1 MIIADTD
8 VLIDFLAGKDPG
20 AERVEQEILEGS
32 LYTTVITRFELLSGS
47 KSMKQNE
54 KVQQLLESL
63 KVLTLD
69 VAAADRAAEVRQH
82 LDQKGHGIGMA
93 DSLIAGIALEHKA
106 SLLTRNERHFS
117 RFQGIKL
124 SRWDRPA

>member
-20 AERVEQEILEGS
+20 ASRVQEELLDGA

-47 KSMKQNE
+47 KNTKQNE
-54 KVQQLLESL
+54 KIQQLLDAL
-63 KVLTLD
+63 KVLILD
-69 VAAADRAAEVRQH
+69 VSATDRAAEVRRH

-93 DSLIAGIALEHKA
+93 DSLIAGIVLEHRA
-106 SLLTRNERHFS
+106 NLLTRNDKHFN
-117 RFQGIKL
+117 RVQGLKL
-124 SRWDRPA
+124 SRWD

>member
-20 AERVEQEILEGS
+20 AGRVEEELQKGA
-32 LYTTVITRFELLSGS
+32 LYTTVISRFELLSGS

-54 KVQQLLESL
+54 KVEQLLEAL
-63 KVLTLD
+63 KILTLD
-69 VAAADRAAEVRQH
+69 VPAADRAAEIRRH

-93 DSLIAGIALEHKA
+93 DSLIAGIVVEHGA
-106 SLLTRNERHFS
+106 HLLTRNDRHFN
-117 RFQGIKL
+117 RVQGLKL
-124 SRWDRPA
+124 RQWG

>member
-8 VLIDFLAGKDPG
+8 VLIDFLSGKDPG
-20 AERVEQEILEGS
+20 ASRVEEELQEGA

-54 KVQQLLESL
+54 KVEQLLDAL
-63 KVLTLD
+63 KILTLD
-69 VAAADRAAEVRQH
+69 VPAADKAAEVRRH

-93 DSLIAGIALEHKA
+93 DSLIAGIVVEHGA
-106 SLLTRNERHFS
+106 HLLTRNERHFN
-117 RFQGIKL
+117 RVQGLKL
-124 SRWDRPA
+124 SGWD

>member
-20 AERVEQEILEGS
+20 AGRVEEELQKGA
-32 LYTTVITRFELLSGS
+32 LYTTVISRFELLSGS

-54 KVQQLLESL
+54 KVEQLLEAL
-63 KVLTLD
+63 KILTLD
-69 VAAADRAAEVRQH
+69 VPAADRAAEIRRH

-93 DSLIAGIALEHKA
+93 DSLIAGIVVEHGA
-106 SLLTRNERHFS
+106 HLLTRNDRHFN
-117 RFQGIKL
+117 RVQGLKL
-124 SRWDRPA
+124 SQWG